1 MTELKLF
8 PGPLLE
14 RHKWVCDQ
22 GSDTG
27 QWTWQDVTEQAH
39 EFLYRDVEVAPD
51 VTLADIF
58 ALVGSNPVLHAV
70 YRQEFVDE
78 LCAEAAKGP
87 AAPTDQPWERLEY
100 LELYQVWTL
109 DSATQEFEGAGR
121 FHFHGVGV
129 VQEADIVEDGHV
141 MHKKNERIE
150 WGVSLTPVRQ
160 LLHLPVRVRAQAL
173 VCEEDMDSCNYGKT
187 IQKVINR
194 QITLGRFI
202 QATLWELSF
211 HGGPGD
217 SAAVREDLLEQVAE
231 VKTGITESRAHDDI
245 FESLGFPSRSSVY
258 DQFFDGWSSAS
269 AHELDQALRGLADA
283 QPVQQGLTEAFEDR
297 VKVKPEFAALAA
309 REFRKLVRLRL
320 SKALKPTAN

>member
-8 PGPLLE
+8 PGPHLE
-14 RHKWVCDQ
+14 RRKWVADQ
-22 GSDTG
+22 ASDTG
-27 QWTWQDVTEQAH
+27 QWKWQDVSEQAH

-58 ALVGSNPVLHAV
+58 ALVGSNPILRAV

-87 AAPTDQPWERLEY
+87 AVPTDQLWERLEY

-121 FHFHGVGV
+121 FNLHGVGG
-129 VQEADIVEDGHV
+129 VQEADIVEHGHV

-160 LLHLPVRVRAQAL
+160 LLHLPVRVRAQVL

-187 IQKVINR
+187 IQKVINC

-202 QATLWELSF
+202 QATLWEL
-211 HGGPGD
+211 
-217 SAAVREDLLEQVAE
+217 REDLLEQVAE
-231 VKTGITESRAHDDI
+231 VKAGLTESRAHDDI

-258 DQFFDGWSSAS
+258 DQFFDSWSSVS
-269 AHELDQALRGLADA
+269 AHELDQALRRLTDA
-283 QPVQQGLTEAFEDR
+283 QPVQQGLSEAFEDR